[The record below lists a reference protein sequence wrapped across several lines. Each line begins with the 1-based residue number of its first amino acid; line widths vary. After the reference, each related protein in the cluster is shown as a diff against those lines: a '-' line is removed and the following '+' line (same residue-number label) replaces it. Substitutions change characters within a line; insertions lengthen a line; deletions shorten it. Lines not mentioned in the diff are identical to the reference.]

1 MKPLSQD
8 EITYHEQMRKK
19 KLTKTAKKA
28 ESIEIDMVETHDSII
43 VMEYRGD
50 KEINMAVMS
59 AN

>member
-19 KLTKTAKKA
+19 KLTKTAKTA
-28 ESIEIDMVETHDSII
+28 ENIEIDVLEFNDSII